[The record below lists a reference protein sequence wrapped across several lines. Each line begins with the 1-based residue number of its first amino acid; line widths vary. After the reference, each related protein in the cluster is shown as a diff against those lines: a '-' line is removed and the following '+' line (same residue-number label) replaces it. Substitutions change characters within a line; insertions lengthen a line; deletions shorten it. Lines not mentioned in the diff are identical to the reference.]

1 MGVRGL
7 LVLVVALAAGSVL
20 AQGTTTLHDIG
31 LATPESVLYVPDG
44 DQYLVSNING
54 APLAKDGNGFISRL
68 APDGSVIDLKWIDG
82 SAAGVTLDGPKGM
95 AVSGG
100 VLYVADITAL
110 RMFDASSG
118 APVGSV
124 EVPGSTFLNDVAA
137 APDGTVYVT
146 DSGLDAQFQATG
158 TDAIYAF
165 KDGALS
171 PVIGGPELDH
181 PNGVTVLPSGA
192 LLVVPFGG
200 SKAMYQVQG
209 GAVSETQAL
218 PVGQLDGV
226 VLLPGGDV
234 LVSSWGASAVI
245 RVSPDG
251 SATTVASDAPAPADI
266 GYDSARN
273 RLLIPLFND
282 NAVRIV
288 PLG

>member
-7 LVLVVALAAGSVL
+7 LTLCVALFAGPVL
-20 AQGTTTLHDIG
+20 AQGATTLHDIG
-31 LATPESVLYVPDG
+31 LATPESVLYVAGTDT
-44 DQYLVSNING
+44 YLVSNING
-54 APLAKDGNGFISRL
+54 APLDKDGNGFISKL
-68 APDGSVIDLKWIDG
+68 APDGSVIDLTWIDG
-82 SAAGVTLDGPKGM
+82 AAAGVTLDGPKGM
-95 AVSGG
+95 AIAGG

-110 RMFDASSG
+110 RMFDATSG
-118 APVGSV
+118 EPVGSV

-158 TDAIYAF
+158 TDAIYAY
-165 KDGALS
+165 KDGSLA

-200 SKAMYQVQG
+200 SKAMYQVANG
-209 GAVSETQAL
+209 TVSDTQAL

-234 LVSSWGASAVI
+234 LVSSWQASSVV

-251 SATTVASDAPAPADI
+251 SSVTVASGTPAPADI

-273 RLLIPLFND
+273 RLLVPLFND
-282 NAVRIV
+282 DAVQIV

>member
-1 MGVRGL
+1 MIVRRMGA
-7 LVLVVALAAGSVL
+7 VVALALLELGA
-20 AQGTTTLHDIG
+20 AQAPVTLQGIG
-31 LATPESVLYVPDG
+31 LATPESVLYVPG
-44 DQYLVSNING
+44 DDVYLVSNING
-54 APLAKDGNGFISRL
+54 APLDKDGNGFISRL
-68 APDGSVIDLKWIDG
+68 APDGSVLDRTWIDG
-82 SAAGVTLDGPKGM
+82 ASPGVALDAPKGM
-95 AVSGG
+95 AIANG
-100 VLYVADITAL
+100 VLYVADITEL

-118 APVGSV
+118 RPMGSV

-137 APDGTVYVT
+137 GPDGAVYVT
-146 DSGLDAQFQATG
+146 DSGLDPQFQATG
-158 TDAIYAF
+158 TDAIYRYR
-165 KDGALS
+165 DGELQ

-200 SKAMYQVQG
+200 SKAMYEVRG
-209 GAVSETQAL
+209 GSVTSRQAL

-234 LVSSWGASAVI
+234 LVSSWASSSVV

-251 SATTVASDAPAPADI
+251 SSVTVASDAPAPADI
-266 GYDSARN
+266 GYDSSRN
-273 RLLIPLFND
+273 LLLIPLFND